1 MAAVP
6 LGVQLYSVRDALA
19 EDFEGV
25 MRRVA
30 DVGYAAVEF
39 AGVYGSGGPAQAAAL
54 ARSLGMEVIAAHLG
68 LPEGD
73 DMSASL
79 DVAKALGARYWV
91 VPWLPPETFATQAQ
105 VSALVERLNRAGRA
119 AQREGITL
127 LYHNHWFEFEPV
139 EALGGLTPFEA
150 MLPELDPAVGFEV
163 DLYWVRTAGNDP
175 AATLAGLGERAPLL
189 HLKDG
194 PANLTD
200 AMVALGDGVMDYPS
214 LLPHARA
221 QWLLVELDRCD
232 GDIFEALERSY
243 AYVTT
248 SGLAHGRA

>member
-1 MAAVP
+1 
-6 LGVQLYSVRDALA
+6 
-19 EDFEGV
+19 
-25 MRRVA
+25 
-30 DVGYAAVEF
+30 
-39 AGVYGSGGPAQAAAL
+39 
-54 ARSLGMEVIAAHLG
+54 
-68 LPEGD
+68 
-73 DMSASL
+73 
-79 DVAKALGARYWV
+79 
-91 VPWLPPETFATQAQ
+91 
-105 VSALVERLNRAGRA
+105 
-119 AQREGITL
+119 
-127 LYHNHWFEFEPV
+127 
-139 EALGGLTPFEA
+139 
-150 MLPELDPAVGFEV
+150 
-163 DLYWVRTAGNDP
+163 
-175 AATLAGLGERAPLL
+175 LAGLGERAPLL

>member
-1 MAAVP
+1 
-6 LGVQLYSVRDALA
+6 LYSVRDALS

-30 DVGYAAVEF
+30 AMGYTAVEF
-39 AGVYGSGGPAQAAAL
+39 AGVYGSGGPSQAAAL
-54 ARSLGMEVIAAHLG
+54 ARSLGMEVISAHLG

-73 DMSASL
+73 DFSESIG
-79 DVAKALGARYWV
+79 VAKALGARYWV
-91 VPWLPPETFATQAQ
+91 VPWLPPETFASRAQ
-105 VSALVERLNRAGRA
+105 VSSLVERLNRAGRA

-150 MLPELDPAVGFEV
+150 MLSELDPSVGFEI
-163 DLYWVRTAGNDP
+163 DLYWVRTAGSDP
-175 AATLAGLGERAPLL
+175 AATLEGLGERAPLL

-200 AMVALGDGVMDYPS
+200 AMVALGDGVMAYPS

-221 QWLLVELDRCD
+221 QWLIVELDRCD
-232 GDIFEALERSY
+232 GDIFEALERSH
-243 AYVTT
+243 AYLT
-248 SGLAHGRA
+248 SRGLAHGRA